1 MDTERGA
8 DELRLKAIL
17 TTRGVGPDAE
27 PPAVPPKPAGR
38 PRDWLDDILDTKP
51 SPAPATAPKPT
62 PKPEWKA
69 TAKSSPGPAAPTSTV
84 GKTTQKPPA
93 AEKKPQAKAGKKRR
107 KKRKRRGPNT
117 PHSPL
122 DNRQASPRQSLLDA
136 WGAVPYRLKWL
147 AYHAAAGYLGWAI
160 GLVGWVTYVTRWIA
174 GGHLADPQAIFWYLA
189 GAATLLL
196 HHATR
201 GRWWPVA
208 WLAAVPA
215 TSTVAGVL
223 LYGTPH
229 L

>member
-1 MDTERGA
+1 VSTDQGA
-8 DELRLKAIL
+8 DELQIQALLKD
-17 TTRGVGPDAE
+17 RGVGPDAK
-27 PPAVPPKPAGR
+27 PAVPPKPTGR

-51 SPAPATAPKPT
+51 SPAAAAASK
-62 PKPEWKA
+62 PKPEPKA
-69 TAKSSPGPAAPTSTV
+69 AAKPGPAPAGLAGTV
-84 GKTTQKPPA
+84 EKTGPKPPA
-93 AEKKPQAKAGKKRR
+93 GKAKKRR
-107 KKRKRRGPNT
+107 KKRKKPGPDT
-117 PHSPL
+117 PRSAF
-122 DNRQASPRQSLLDA
+122 DGREQSPRQSLLDA

-147 AYHAAAGYLGWAI
+147 AYHAAAGYLGWAV
-160 GLVGWVTYVTRWIA
+160 GLVDWVTYVTTWIA
-174 GGHLADPQAIFWYLA
+174 DGRLTHPQAIFWYVA
-189 GAATLLL
+189 GVATLLL